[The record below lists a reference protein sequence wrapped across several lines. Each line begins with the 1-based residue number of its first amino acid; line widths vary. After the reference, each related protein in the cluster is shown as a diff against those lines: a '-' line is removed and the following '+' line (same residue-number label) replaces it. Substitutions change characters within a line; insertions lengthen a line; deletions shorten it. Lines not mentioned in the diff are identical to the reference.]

1 MPGAIRVQQTGGPDV
16 LTYANVDVPD
26 PGSGEV
32 RIRHHACGVNFIDVY
47 YRTGLYPPP
56 GGLPFILGAEGAGE
70 VVAVG
75 PGVSTVKSG
84 DRVAYSGNVG
94 SYATERIYPADRVVG
109 LPEAISYE
117 QAAGMMLKG
126 MTARYLLRRTF
137 RVERGHTV
145 LVHAAA
151 GGVGL
156 LLSQWAKHLGATVI
170 GTTGSAE
177 KAELARRNGADH
189 TILYSSEDWVKRV
202 SEITD
207 GRKCDVV
214 YDGVGRATYPG
225 SLDCL
230 RPLGMWVSFGN
241 ASGPVEPVP
250 ILSLM
255 QRGSLYA
262 TRPSLTHYIAKRED
276 LVDTANDL
284 FDVVASGA
292 VKVPVNQRFPLRE
305 ARAAHEALE
314 SRRTTGSTV
323 LIP

>member
-16 LTYANVDVPD
+16 LTYVEVDVPD
-26 PGSGEV
+26 PGPGEV

-47 YRTGLYPPP
+47 YRTGLYAPP
-56 GGLPFILGAEGAGE
+56 GGLPFVIGAEGAGE

-75 PGVSTVKSG
+75 PGVSTVSEG
-84 DRVAYSGNVG
+84 DRVAYSGNIG
-94 SYATERIYPADRVVG
+94 SYAVERIYSADRVVT

-137 RVERGHTV
+137 RVEPGQTV

-156 LLSQWAKHLGATVI
+156 LLCQWAKHLGATVI

-177 KAELARRNGADH
+177 KADLARRNGADH
-189 TILYSSEDWVKRV
+189 TILYNSEDWVKRV
-202 SEITD
+202 SDITD

-230 RPLGMWVSFGN
+230 RPLGTWVSFGN

-255 QRGSLYA
+255 QKGSLYA
-262 TRPSLTHYIAKRED
+262 TRPTLTHYVARRED
-276 LVDTANDL
+276 LLETANDL

-292 VKVPVNQRFPLRE
+292 VKVPVNQRFPLKE

-323 LIP
+323 LLP